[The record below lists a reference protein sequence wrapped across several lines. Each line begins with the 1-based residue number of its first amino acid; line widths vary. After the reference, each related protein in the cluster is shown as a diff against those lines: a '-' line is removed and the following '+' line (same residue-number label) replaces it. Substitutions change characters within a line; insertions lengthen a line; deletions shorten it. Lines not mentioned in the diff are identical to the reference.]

1 MESSFARQL
10 IEENHTFHLE
20 NLRILP
26 KENYGQRL
34 NKLEALEIYLSS
46 ENEEKWKP

>member
-10 IEENHTFHLE
+10 TEENHTFNLE
-20 NLRILP
+20 NTRRILP

-34 NKLEALEIYLSS
+34 NKLEIYLSS
-46 ENEEKWKP
+46 ENGKSGNLQ